1 MRALVIG
8 GTGFIG
14 RRLVE
19 YLIKYDCEVTVATS
33 GKTPNPFKDEV
44 ASITFDRFSE
54 ESIES
59 KLSSPP
65 FFDVVFD
72 NLAFRRDDVVKTSN
86 FFEGRI
92 GRYVFISS
100 AAVYEGLSGTLTED
114 QFDPMKFE
122 IIENRKEAS
131 YSEGKRNVEAYLFQK
146 AGFEVLA
153 ARFPNV
159 LGHDDST
166 KRFQGHVSKILD
178 QHRIAI
184 PPNEG
189 RRNYAWVDDC
199 GRFLAWIGLN
209 GKKGVYNGASPEAI
223 TVRELS
229 KKIANFAGVDVQLEE
244 PDKNEE
250 ISDYYNPVDYILS
263 TEKAKGVNFSFTEME
278 DWLKEEV
285 RAYMQTGGKSKNS
298 AEYRNYLF

>member
-1 MRALVIG
+1 
-8 GTGFIG
+8 
-14 RRLVE
+14 
-19 YLIKYDCEVTVATS
+19 
-33 GKTPNPFKDEV
+33 
-44 ASITFDRFSE
+44 
-54 ESIES
+54 
-59 KLSSPP
+59 
-65 FFDVVFD
+65 
-72 NLAFRRDDVVKTSN
+72 
-86 FFEGRI
+86 
-92 GRYVFISS
+92 
-100 AAVYEGLSGTLTED
+100 
-114 QFDPMKFE
+114 MKFD
-122 IIENRKEAS
+122 IIENRKETS

-178 QHRIAI
+178 QQRIAI

-229 KKIANFAGVDVQLEE
+229 KKIANFAGVDIQLEE

-250 ISDYYNPVDYILS
+250 ISDYYNPADYILS
-263 TEKAKGVNFSFTEME
+263 TMKAKDVNFSFTWME

-285 RAYMQTGGKSKNS
+285 RAYMQTGGKTKNS
-298 AEYRNYLF
+298 AEYRKYLF

>member
-19 YLIKYDCEVTVATS
+19 YLIKYDCEVTIASS
-33 GKTPNPFKDEV
+33 GKTDNPFKEEV

-59 KLSSPP
+59 RLSSPP

-72 NLAFRRDDVVKTSN
+72 NLAFRKDDVVKTSN

-100 AAVYEGLSGTLTED
+100 AAVYEGMSGILTENH
-114 QFDPMKFE
+114 FDPLKFK
-122 IIENRKEAS
+122 IIENRKETT

-146 AGFEVLA
+146 ARFDVLA

-166 KRFQGHVSKILD
+166 KRFQHHLSQILEK
-178 QHRIAI
+178 HRIAI
-184 PPNEG
+184 PVNEG

-199 GRFLAWIGLN
+199 GRFLAWIGLH

-223 TVRELS
+223 TVRDLS
-229 KKIANFAGVDVQLEE
+229 KKIANIAGADVQLED
-244 PDKNEE
+244 PDKNED
-250 ISDYYNPVDYILS
+250 ISDYYSRVDYILS
-263 TEKAKGVNFSFTEME
+263 TKKANDLNFSFTSME
-278 DWLKEEV
+278 NWLKEEV
-285 RAYMQTGGKSKNS
+285 NLYMRTGGKLKNS
-298 AEYRNYLF
+298 AEYRKDLF